1 MYYCIAAKE
10 IWQIPNEEM
19 YQETVISHYSSS
31 QNTVSKKKKTEII
44 WMLLPIS
51 KQKPPPPPLPC
62 PQPWC
67 WWVIQNKQS
76 KISTDIWDTGILY
89 FSISNQK
96 STRILVV
103 KFGENIRFLWETK
116 SCVSW
121 QIPLFKAVVHKVGS
135 THWVSCKNLE
145 QNVISTKI

>member
-31 QNTVSKKKKTEII
+31 QNTVSKKKKTEMI

-51 KQKPPPPPLPC
+51 KQKPPPPLPC